1 MSRKTGLMYLNLAH
15 FFDHFFLLVFPTAV
29 IAIESDWNL
38 IYGEAL
44 AMGTSMYVAFAVA
57 TLPAG
62 WLGDH
67 IDRRILITIFFFGCG
82 ASSIFTG
89 LVPGAFGIATG
100 LAFLG
105 AFAAIYHPVGMS
117 LVIEL
122 AERPGRALAVNGVFG
137 NMGLAGAALVT
148 GLLTAQFGWR
158 SAFIVP
164 GVIAIAIGVFYAL
177 QNFRS
182 EGLTDNVNK
191 KTSDAFAAVSR
202 RNQMRVFAVVIVSAI
217 FGGAVFNA
225 VTMTLPKLF
234 DERLLFSDID
244 LSQVGGYAAL
254 VFGVAAFAQLPVGD
268 LLDKYGA
275 RPILVGLLIP
285 QIAMLVLIANTQGGA
300 VIPIAMVLVLLMF
313 AEVPITSWLLGHF
326 VAPNWRA
333 RAFSVEYV
341 LSLGLGALI
350 LPLIAWGHRNS
361 FGFNTQYMLLAVC
374 AGIVLLAALFL
385 PGRKS
390 KPPSV
395 TQNPV

>member
-1 MSRKTGLMYLNLAH
+1 
-15 FFDHFFLLVFPTAV
+15 
-29 IAIESDWNL
+29 
-38 IYGEAL
+38 
-44 AMGTSMYVAFAVA
+44 
-57 TLPAG
+57 
-62 WLGDH
+62 
-67 IDRRILITIFFFGCG
+67 
-82 ASSIFTG
+82 
-89 LVPGAFGIATG
+89 
-100 LAFLG
+100 
-105 AFAAIYHPVGMS
+105 MS

-148 GLLTAQFGWR
+148 GLLTSLFGWR

-164 GVIAIAIGVFYAL
+164 GVVAMAIGVSYAL
-177 QNFRS
+177 QNLRS

-191 KTSDAFAAVSR
+191 KTSDAFVEVSR

-217 FGGAVFNA
+217 FGGAIFNA

-244 LSQVGGYAAL
+244 LSQVGGYTAL

-285 QIAMLVLIANTQGGA
+285 QTAMLLVIANTQGGA
-300 VIPIAMVLVLLMF
+300 VIPMAMVLVLLMF

-341 LSLGLGALI
+341 LSLGLGALV
-350 LPLIAWGHRNS
+350 LPLIAWGHRNN
-361 FGFNTQYMLLAVC
+361 FGFSIQYILLAAC

-385 PGRKS
+385 PAWKRKS
-390 KPPSV
+390 PS
-395 TQNPV
+395 

>member
-1 MSRKTGLMYLNLAH
+1 MYLNLAH

-38 IYGEAL
+38 SYGEAL

-67 IDRRILITIFFFGCG
+67 IDRRSLITIFFLGCG
-82 ASSIFTG
+82 VSSIFTG
-89 LVPGAFGIATG
+89 LAPGAFSIATG

-148 GLLTAQFGWR
+148 GLLTSLFGWR

-164 GVIAIAIGVFYAL
+164 GVVAIAIGVSYAL
-177 QNFRS
+177 QNLRS

-191 KTSDAFAAVSR
+191 KTSDAFAEVSR

-217 FGGAVFNA
+217 FGGAIFNA

-244 LSQVGGYAAL
+244 LSQVGGYTAL

-285 QIAMLVLIANTQGGA
+285 QTAMLLVIANTQGGA
-300 VIPIAMVLVLLMF
+300 VIPMAMVLVLLMF

-341 LSLGLGALI
+341 LSLGLGALV
-350 LPLIAWGHRNS
+350 LPLIAWGHRNN
-361 FGFNTQYMLLAVC
+361 FGFSIQYILLAAC

-385 PGRKS
+385 PAWKRKS
-390 KPPSV
+390 PS
-395 TQNPV
+395 